1 MRPSADSRR
10 WIRVTFAAVAT
21 TGLLAALGASAQG
34 AFHLTV
40 VSRNS
45 NGVAA
50 NGYSTTE
57 GAGGAISRD
66 GQIAAF
72 ASSAANLPHGNGST
86 FRCYV
91 RNLGNGKTRLVSVT
105 SNGKPATGQTFS
117 PAISAN
123 GRFVAFYGTG
133 TGLPGANGQNQ
144 VWVHDLKTGT
154 TKLASR
160 ASNGD
165 PATGGS
171 SAYPSLSGDGRFVA
185 FESFASNLPG
195 ASNNTNLMYIR
206 DMKLGKT
213 LVGSRTGAG
222 AAAFGQ
228 VYGQPLSSDGARLAF
243 FSSDAD
249 LPHGSDG
256 FDHVYARD
264 RGSGK
269 VRLVD
274 RTTQG
279 AVANAASFDASVSG
293 NGRFVAFDSTASNLP
308 GGAGPGT
315 QSYVRDLRLGT
326 TKLVSQNTAGQPQK
340 GNGYSSYPHVSGDG
354 RYVAFYANGS
364 NLPGGDGS
372 TDQIYVRDTRKGE
385 TRLISRAANG
395 DPANAYA
402 EYPSISLDGR
412 WVEFYSGATN
422 LGGNLSNQNVFR
434 AGPIG

>member
-1 MRPSADSRR
+1 LAFGLAG
-10 WIRVTFAAVAT
+10 VVAV
-21 TGLLAALGASAQG
+21 SAQG

-57 GAGGAISRD
+57 GAGGSISHD
-66 GQIAAF
+66 GRIAAF
-72 ASSAANLPHGNGST
+72 ASSATNLPHGDGST

-91 RNLGNGKTRLVSVT
+91 RNLGSGKTHLVSVT
-105 SNGKPATGQTFS
+105 SNGKPATGETFS
-117 PAISAN
+117 PAISAD

-133 TGLPGANGQNQ
+133 TGLPGANGKGQ
-144 VWVHDLKTGT
+144 VWVHDLKTGV

-160 ASNGD
+160 ANNGD
-165 PATGGS
+165 PATGGN

-185 FESFASNLPG
+185 FESYASNLPG
-195 ASNNTNLMYIR
+195 ASSSTDLVYIR
-206 DMKLGKT
+206 DLKAGKT
-213 LVGSRTGAG
+213 LVGSQTGAG
-222 AAAFGQ
+222 VPAFGG
-228 VYGQPLSSDGARLAF
+228 VYGQPLSSNGGRVAF
-243 FSSDAD
+243 FSNDPD
-249 LPHGSDG
+249 LPHGG
-256 FDHVYARD
+256 GVRHVYVRD

-274 RTTQG
+274 QTSQG
-279 AVANAASFDASVSG
+279 TVANGASDDVSISG
-293 NGRFVAFDSTASNLP
+293 NGRYVAFDSAASNLP
-308 GGAGPGT
+308 GGSGPGE
-315 QSYVRDLRLGT
+315 QSYLRDLRSGK
-326 TKLVSQNTAGQPQK
+326 TKLVSQTTAGHPQ
-340 GNGYSSYPHVSGDG
+340 NDYSYYPHVSGDG
-354 RYVAFYANGS
+354 RYVAFYSDAS

-372 TDQIYVRDTRKGE
+372 TDQIYVRDVREGKTS
-385 TRLISRAANG
+385 LISRAANL

-422 LGGNLSNQNVFR
+422 LGGNPSNQNVFR